1 MDIIIEKLT
10 TENFTAH
17 SLDDF
22 RRRQQVI
29 EVWRR
34 TENGMELVREP
45 FTEDWD
51 PELRRNVAARM
62 LGNLERGYFGTGAFD
77 GGKLIGWTFYGSELI
92 GERKNYVELHMFHVS
107 EPYRG
112 MGIGRRLFEASLP
125 LVRETGAQR
134 IFISAHSAKESQA
147 AYRALGCVP
156 AREFFREAAESEP
169 FDIQLEFDLTK
180 S

>member
-10 TENFTAH
+10 AENFTAH

-29 EVWRR
+29 EVWGR

-45 FTEDWD
+45 FTEDWE

-77 GGKLIGWTFYGSELI
+77 SGKLIGWTFYGSELI

-112 MGIGRRLFEASLP
+112 MGIGRRLFETALAACGAGKMTVNSSPYAVPVYHRLGF
-125 LVRETGAQR
+125 RDTGAEQVTDGLR
-134 IFISAHSAKESQA
+134 FTPME
-147 AYRALGCVP
+147 RP
-156 AREFFREAAESEP
+156 A
-169 FDIQLEFDLTK
+169 D
-180 S
+180 